1 MDWVSDESVSTCRK
15 CHSHFGFLTR
25 KHHCR
30 SCGNIF
36 CYLCLDSTKICEMCK
51 TTIDSYYHLNLIIS
65 LLSLTFKD
73 YYQLLFVNK
82 KYYRICKK
90 YINFFYKLLN
100 TQLLNNCS
108 RQEIQ
113 LFNNNLQYFSIDKY
127 FTCYCKYKEFSTVST
142 KKSIEHL
149 LINKIIECI
158 AIQPKFFNHLN
169 QCITKKYEPTFFNYV
184 DLIIHWYG
192 FKEIF
197 VDFNKILSIYQK
209 DILLLNH
216 LFWSVLYYSNLNTLE
231 KTCKERYKN
240 LLNVILN
247 SINKNLYNTYSYF
260 YSFSNNV
267 IKQLII
273 SKDIE
278 TFRKYLVDDE
288 CVISTIP
295 ISKHI
300 ECSNIIV
307 NDIRMLNSQHKPIII
322 PFQLKDNVF
331 NLLLKKIN
339 INEFFIMRAIVNL
352 NSILKENKLNL
363 LISTY
368 DIIPLHH
375 DYGFVEM
382 IPDSVTLFYIK
393 NVKKMSI
400 QNYILEQNKI
410 DYNEFKNNITRS
422 LAGYCIVQYFLGIGD
437 RHNENILITNKAI
450 IFHVDFEYI
459 LGKEPSHIL
468 TNNPIKLT
476 DDMVDCLGGINSSH
490 FKLFLIYCLEAFIII
505 RKKYILFYQYFKL
518 LTDFS
523 DEYLLNFLKNRFLLN
538 HTESEAILI
547 FQNCILSNIN
557 NLSDTLIDYLH
568 LYVKKTELINRFWS

>member
-36 CYLCLDSTKICEMCK
+36 CYFCLDSAKICKMCK

-65 LLSLTFKD
+65 LLPLSFPD

-82 KYYRICKK
+82 KYNKVCKK
-90 YINFFYKLLN
+90 YINYFYKLLY
-100 TQLLNNCS
+100 TQLLNKPS

-113 LFNNNLQYFSIDKY
+113 LFNRNQQYFSIDKY
-127 FTCYCKYKEFSTVST
+127 FSVYCKYKEFSIFST
-142 KKSIEHL
+142 NKSIEVFS
-149 LINKIIECI
+149 INKIIECI
-158 AIQPKFFNHLN
+158 TIQPKFIDYLN
-169 QCITKKYEPTFFNYV
+169 QCLTNKSNPKFINYV
-184 DLIIHWYG
+184 DIIIQWYG
-192 FKEIF
+192 FKDIYIDFKEI
-197 VDFNKILSIYQK
+197 LLIYQN
-209 DILLLNH
+209 DIFLLNH
-216 LFWSVLYYSNLNTLE
+216 LFWSVLYYNNLDTLE

-240 LLNVILN
+240 LLSLLLN
-247 SINKNLYNTYSYF
+247 YINKNLYTTYSYF

-295 ISKHI
+295 ISKNI
-300 ECSNIIV
+300 ECKNIIV
-307 NDIRMLNSQHKPIII
+307 NEIRMLNSQHKPIII
-322 PFQLKDNVF
+322 PFQLKNSIF

-339 INEFFIMRAIVNL
+339 INEFFIMRTIVYL
-352 NSILKENKLNL
+352 DSLLIENNFNL

-393 NVKKMSI
+393 NIKKMTI
-400 QNYILEQNKI
+400 QNYILEQNRV

-422 LAGYCIVQYFLGIGD
+422 LAGYCILQYFLGIGD

-476 DDMVDCLGGINSSH
+476 DDMVDCLGGINSNH
-490 FKLFLIYCLEAFIII
+490 FRLFLTYCIEAFKII
-505 RKKYILFYQYFKL
+505 RKKYIIFYQYLKML
-518 LTDFS
+518 SNITDG
-523 DEYLLNFLKNRFLLN
+523 YLNDFLKNRFLLDY
-538 HTESEAILI
+538 TESEAILI

-557 NLSDTLIDYLH
+557 NLTDTIVDYLH
-568 LYVKKTELINRFWS
+568 LYVKKSELINRFWS

>member
-30 SCGNIF
+30 SCGNIY
-36 CYLCLDSTKICEMCK
+36 CYLCLDTAKICEMCK
-51 TTIDSYYHLNLIIS
+51 KTVDSYYNLDIIIS
-65 LLSLTFKD
+65 LLPLSYVD

-82 KYYRICKK
+82 KYHRICKK

-113 LFNNNLQYFSIDKY
+113 LFNNNLQYFSINKY
-127 FTCYCKYKEFSTVST
+127 FTAYCKYKEFSTVST
-142 KKSIEHL
+142 NKSIEHL
-149 LINKIIECI
+149 LINKIIECVG
-158 AIQPKFFNHLN
+158 IQPKFFYYLN
-169 QCITKKYEPTFFNYV
+169 QCVTKRYESTFFNYV
-184 DLIIHWYG
+184 DLIIYWYG
-192 FKEIF
+192 FKKIF
-197 VDFNKILSIYQK
+197 VDFNKILSIYQN
-209 DILLLNH
+209 DILLMNH
-216 LFWSVLYYSNLNTLE
+216 LFWSVLYYSNLSTLE
-231 KTCKERYKN
+231 KIYRERYKN
-240 LLNVILN
+240 LLNLFLN
-247 SINKNLYNTYSYF
+247 CINKNLYNTYSYF

-278 TFRKYLVDDE
+278 TFRKYLIDDK

-322 PFQLKDNVF
+322 PFQLKNCVF

-339 INEFFIMRAIVNL
+339 INEFFIMRAIVYL
-352 NSILKENKLNL
+352 DSLLIENKLNL

-375 DYGFVEM
+375 EYGFVEM

-393 NVKKMSI
+393 NIKKMSI

-410 DYNEFKNNITRS
+410 DYHVFKNNITRS
-422 LAGYCIVQYFLGIGD
+422 LAGYCILQYFLGIGD
-437 RHNENILITNKAI
+437 RHNENILITSTAC

-459 LGKEPSHIL
+459 LGKEPSHIIAK
-468 TNNPIKLT
+468 NPIKLT
-476 DDMVDCLGGINSSH
+476 HDMIDCLGGINSNH
-490 FKLFLIYCLEAFIII
+490 FKLFLTYCIEAFKLT
-505 RKKYILFYQYFKL
+505 RKKYLIFYQYFKL
-518 LTDFS
+518 LSNIS
-523 DEYLLNFLKNRFLLN
+523 DEYLVNFLKNRFLLDY
-538 HTESEAILI
+538 TESEAVLI

-568 LYVKKTELINRFWS
+568 LYVKKSPSINSFWS